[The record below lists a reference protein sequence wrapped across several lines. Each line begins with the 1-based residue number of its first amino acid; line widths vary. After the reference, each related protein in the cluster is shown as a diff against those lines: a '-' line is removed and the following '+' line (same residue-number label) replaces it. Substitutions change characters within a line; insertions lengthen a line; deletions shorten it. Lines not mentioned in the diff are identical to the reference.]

1 MKHTGKLLAT
11 EVGKGRS
18 IWIAAEQDIEGYM
31 VYDHIRKHSYV
42 CIPLYTVSHTQTR
55 KHWDAP
61 PSDLFVLL
69 VQWTEAMEVVTV

>member
-1 MKHTGKLLAT
+1 MLRETHWKAFSDG
-11 EVGKGRS
+11 GQYGF
-18 IWIAAEQDIEGYM
+18 AAEQDIEGYM

-42 CIPLYTVSHTQTR
+42 CTPLYTVSHTQTR

-61 PSDLFVLL
+61 PSDLFLLL

>member
-1 MKHTGKLLAT
+1 M
-11 EVGKGRS
+11 
-18 IWIAAEQDIEGYM
+18 
-31 VYDHIRKHSYV
+31 YDHIRKHSYV
-42 CIPLYTVSHTQTR
+42 CTPLYTVSHTQTR